1 MQRKAE
7 PPRPEAVK
15 DCMNIQCNALEYAQ
29 NLEAAGVPTEQAWVH
44 AQTLNRLR
52 CDVYRL
58 EGQLA
63 FARKIAQTS
72 FIGVGGLTLLLIFA
86 L

>member
-15 DCMNIQCNALEYAQ
+15 DCMNIQYNALEYAQ
-29 NLEAAGVPTEQAWVH
+29 KLETAGVPSEQAWVH
-44 AQTLNRLR
+44 AQTLNRLQ

-58 EGQLA
+58 EGQLE

-72 FIGVGGLTLLLIFA
+72 LIGLTGLMLLLMFA
-86 L
+86 W